1 MEFKKLLLN
10 YLLYQKFNIKSK
22 AISLSFPENNQS
34 LKKLH
39 NLKIKIWFLVKI
51 SLNFMTDIIKNK
63 QITHT

>member
-22 AISLSFPENNQS
+22 ATSLSFPENNQS

-39 NLKIKIWFLVKI
+39 NLKIKI
-51 SLNFMTDIIKNK
+51 
-63 QITHT
+63 